1 MGFLPK
7 TPIYIGGSMK
17 EYKMDLEIDKNDLDN
32 ACLQQPMLFDI
43 YAQKVVSLCKLKEEL
58 ELEIKNLSAKLD
70 GVIREAASAE
80 GKKITEAMI
89 QNEIIR
95 NIQYADLQYKYLNI
109 YAEVEEAKV
118 IKEAFQQRKD
128 MLRLLTELYISGYW
142 GSVETKVVKQQATES
157 IKDRLKEKMLE
168 EKKER

>member
-1 MGFLPK
+1 MGLV
-7 TPIYIGGSMK
+7 YR
-17 EYKMDLEIDKNDLDN
+17 EDLKIDANDLDN

-58 ELEIKNLSAKLD
+58 DLEIKNLSAKLD

-80 GKKITEAMI
+80 GKKITEVMI

-118 IKEAFQQRKD
+118 VKEAFQQRRD

>member
-1 MGFLPK
+1 
-7 TPIYIGGSMK
+7 MK

>member
-1 MGFLPK
+1 MGLV
-7 TPIYIGGSMK
+7 YR
-17 EYKMDLEIDKNDLDN
+17 EDLKIDANDLDN

-58 ELEIKNLSAKLD
+58 DLEIKNLSAKLD

-118 IKEAFQQRKD
+118 VKEAFQQRRD

-142 GSVETKVVKQQATES
+142 GSVETKVVKQRATES